1 MIDYVGEHGFSGLIL
16 IDDAGAEKSK
26 PDASSRACIHVRQIE
41 ILCNGFSPG
50 ADVPQVDEANA
61 GDRCCGCVL
70 LDPVDPRVLLLGFS
84 AHESVDLKPGVNKC
98 IAVSRGEIH
107 LERLHAG

>member
-1 MIDYVGEHGFSGLIL
+1 MIDYIGEHGFSGLIL

-26 PDASSRACIHVRQIE
+26 PDAGSRACIHVRQIE
-41 ILCNGFSPG
+41 IFGNGFSPC

-61 GDRCCGCVL
+61 GDRCCSCVL
-70 LDPVDPRVLLLGFS
+70 FDPVDPWVLVLGFS
-84 AHESVDLKPGVNKC
+84 AHESVDLKPGVYKC
-98 IAVSRGEIH
+98 IAVGLGKIH